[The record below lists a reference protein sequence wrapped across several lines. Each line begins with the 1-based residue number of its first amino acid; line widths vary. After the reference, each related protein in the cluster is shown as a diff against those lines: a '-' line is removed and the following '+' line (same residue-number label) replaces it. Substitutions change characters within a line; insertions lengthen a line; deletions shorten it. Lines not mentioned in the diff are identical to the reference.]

1 MSALHH
7 LGIREKI
14 EPHARSAAAT
24 VEDTLPNVRLGDGA
38 VAAAQTAAHDG
49 HDDAGSGYSG
59 LVEETGA
66 FHSFLEHAS
75 TYAFFLLFAA
85 ALYLSFGRLAG
96 QGRLWLTVFAVP
108 LGMLAGDFVSG
119 LVHWLA
125 DTYGSERT
133 PLFGAN
139 FIKWFRL
146 HHVYP
151 KDICTHD
158 FVSTNGNTC
167 ILAAPLVG
175 FCLPF
180 VWEEEVS
187 AMRAFTVLTTVLT
200 AATTVATNQFHKW
213 AHADV
218 PPRVARLL
226 QRAHLILRP
235 QHHSQHHTA
244 PHLTDYCIANGWLNP
259 LLERIKFFGSLE
271 QALRK
276 LGLKRHAT
284 ETGRTRDE

>member
-7 LGIREKI
+7 LGMREKI
-14 EPHARSAAAT
+14 KPLARAAT
-24 VEDTLPNVRLGDGA
+24 AVENSLPTARGGNAA
-38 VAAAQTAAHDG
+38 VAAQTAHNG
-49 HDDAGSGYSG
+49 GDAGSGYSG

-66 FHSFLEHAS
+66 FHSLLEHAS

-85 ALYLSFGRLAG
+85 ALYLSFSRLAG
-96 QGRLWLTVFAVP
+96 QGRLWLVLFAVP

-119 LVHWLA
+119 LVHWFA
-125 DTYGSERT
+125 DTYGSDRT
-133 PLFGAN
+133 PLVGAN
-139 FIKWFRL
+139 FIKPFRL

-151 KDICTHD
+151 KDICTHG
-158 FVSTNGNTC
+158 FIATNGNTC

-187 AMRAFTVLTTVLT
+187 AMRAFTVLTTVLM

-213 AHADV
+213 AHEDA

-259 LLERIKFFGSLE
+259 LLEKIKFFSRLE
-271 QALRK
+271 HALLK
-276 LGLKRHAT
+276 FGLRRAAP
-284 ETGRTRDE
+284 EAGRPLDE

>member
-14 EPHARSAAAT
+14 EPLARSAATA
-24 VEDTLPNVRLGDGA
+24 VEDSLPNSRSDDDD
-38 VAAAQTAAHDG
+38 VAALTAHGDA
-49 HDDAGSGYSG
+49 DDARSEYSG

-66 FHSFLEHAS
+66 FHSFLERAS

-85 ALYLSFGRLAG
+85 ALYLSFSRLAE
-96 QGRLWLTVFAVP
+96 QGRLWLVLFAVP

-119 LVHWLA
+119 LAHWLA

-133 PLFGAN
+133 PLVGAN

-146 HHVYP
+146 HHIYP

-158 FVSTNGNTC
+158 FISTNGNTC

-213 AHADV
+213 AHEDA
-218 PPRVARLL
+218 PTRLARLL
-226 QRAHLILRP
+226 QSAHLILRP
-235 QHHSQHHTA
+235 QHHSLHHTA
-244 PHLTDYCIANGWLNP
+244 PHKTDYCIANGWLNP
-259 LLERIKFFGSLE
+259 LLERIGFFGRLE
-271 QALRK
+271 RTLSM
-276 LGLKRHAT
+276 LGLKRNQEA
-284 ETGRTRDE
+284 G

>member
-7 LGIREKI
+7 LGMREKI
-14 EPHARSAAAT
+14 EPLTRSAVA
-24 VEDTLPNVRLGDGA
+24 VEDTLPNARGDGA
-38 VAAAQTAAHDG
+38 VVATTPAATRTAREG
-49 HDDAGSGYSG
+49 DAASGYSG
-59 LVEETGA
+59 LVEESGA
-66 FHSFLEHAS
+66 FHSLLEHVS

-85 ALYLSFGRLAG
+85 ALYVCFLRLAG
-96 QGRLWLTVFAVP
+96 QGYLWLVVFAVP

-119 LVHWLA
+119 LAHWLA
-125 DTYGSERT
+125 DTYGSDRT
-133 PLFGAN
+133 PLVGAN

-158 FVSTNGNTC
+158 FISTNGNTC

-180 VWEEEVS
+180 VWEEDASVT
-187 AMRAFTVLTTVLT
+187 RVFVVLTNVLM

-213 AHADV
+213 AHEDV

-244 PHLTDYCIANGWLNP
+244 PHKTDYCIANGWLNP
-259 LLERIKFFGSLE
+259 LLERINFFGRLE
-271 QALRK
+271 RLLSAL
-276 LGLKRHAT
+276 GMKRNDGA
-284 ETGRTRDE
+284 G

>member
-7 LGIREKI
+7 LGMREKI
-14 EPHARSAAAT
+14 EPLARSAATA
-24 VEDTLPNVRLGDGA
+24 VEDSLPNARRTGDSA
-38 VAAAQTAAHDG
+38 LAAQAAHGDRN
-49 HDDAGSGYSG
+49 AACEYSG
-59 LVEETGA
+59 LPEESGA
-66 FHSFLEHAS
+66 FHSLLEHAS
-75 TYAFFLLFAA
+75 TYAFFLLLAA

-96 QGRLWLTVFAVP
+96 GGRLWLVVFALP
-108 LGMLAGDFVSG
+108 LGMLAGDFISG
-119 LVHWLA
+119 LTHWLA

-133 PLFGAN
+133 PLVGAN

-151 KDICTHD
+151 KDICTHG
-158 FVSTNGNTC
+158 FITTNGNTC

-180 VWEEEVS
+180 VWDEEVS

-213 AHADV
+213 AHTDV

-226 QRAHLILRP
+226 QSAHLILRP

-259 LLERIKFFGSLE
+259 LLEKIRFFGVLE
-271 QALRK
+271 RALLK
-276 LGLKRHAT
+276 LGIRRANAT
-284 ETGRTRDE
+284 EEGRRLDE

>member
-1 MSALHH
+1 MSALQH

-14 EPHARSAAAT
+14 EPLARSTAA
-24 VEDTLPNVRLGDGA
+24 VEDSLPNARGA
-38 VAAAQTAAHDG
+38 GSAPAQTALRGDA
-49 HDDAGSGYSG
+49 DDASGYSG

-85 ALYLSFGRLAG
+85 ALYLCFGRLAG
-96 QGRLWLTVFAVP
+96 QGRLWLVVFAVP

-133 PLFGAN
+133 PLVGAN
-139 FIKWFRL
+139 FIKPFRL
-146 HHVYP
+146 HHFYP

-158 FVSTNGNTC
+158 FITTNGNTC

-218 PPRVARLL
+218 PPRLARLL

-259 LLERIKFFGSLE
+259 LLERIRFFDRLE
-271 QALRK
+271 RALLK
-276 LGLKRHAT
+276 LGLRRNA
-284 ETGRTRDE
+284 RDAERPPR

>member
-7 LGIREKI
+7 LGMREKI
-14 EPHARSAAAT
+14 EPLARSAATT
-24 VEDTLPNVRLGDGA
+24 VDNSLPNARIGDGA
-38 VAAAQTAAHDG
+38 LATQTAHG
-49 HDDAGSGYSG
+49 GDDDGSGYSG
-59 LVEETGA
+59 LVEETGL
-66 FHSFLEHAS
+66 FHSLLEHAA
-75 TYAFFLLFAA
+75 TYAFFLLLAA
-85 ALYLSFGRLAG
+85 ALYLCFSRLAG
-96 QGRLWLTVFAVP
+96 QGRLWLVVFALP

-119 LVHWLA
+119 LVHWFA
-125 DTYGSERT
+125 DTYGGERT
-133 PLFGAN
+133 PLVGAN
-139 FIKWFRL
+139 FIKPFRL

-158 FVSTNGNTC
+158 FISTNGNTC

-187 AMRAFTVLTTVLT
+187 AMRVFTVLTAVLM

-213 AHADV
+213 AHEDV

-235 QHHSQHHTA
+235 QHHAQHHTA

-259 LLERIKFFGSLE
+259 LLEKVRFFGRLE
-271 QALRK
+271 HALLR
-276 LGLKRHAT
+276 LGVRRNAT
-284 ETGRTRDE
+284 EAGRSLDE

>member
-7 LGIREKI
+7 PGIREKI
-14 EPHARSAAAT
+14 EPLARSAATTA
-24 VEDTLPNVRLGDGA
+24 VEDSLPNTRGDA
-38 VAAAQTAAHDG
+38 DG
-49 HDDAGSGYSG
+49 SVHSG
-59 LVEETGA
+59 LSEESGA
-66 FHSFLEHAS
+66 FHSLLEHAA

-85 ALYLSFGRLAG
+85 ALYLSFSRLAG
-96 QGRLWLTVFAVP
+96 QGRLWLVVLALP

-133 PLFGAN
+133 PLLGAN
-139 FIKWFRL
+139 FIKPFRL

-158 FVSTNGNTC
+158 FIITNGNTC

-187 AMRAFTVLTTVLT
+187 AMRAFSVLTTVLT

-244 PHLTDYCIANGWLNP
+244 PHVTDYCIANGWLNP
-259 LLERIKFFGSLE
+259 LLEKIKFFGRLE
-271 QALRK
+271 HALLRS
-276 LGLKRHAT
+276 GVRRNAP
-284 ETGRTRDE
+284 ETGRPLDE